1 MASDTGGARLNRI
14 EIPAHREALAKAL
27 RKRYEEM
34 AAGPAPAGRILSRPG
49 SRGIVKYAVPALAA
63 IALCATVLAVL
74 VVSWPG
80 GGGTDRTTRT
90 VMTGSQ
96 ALAAREEARAT
107 GFDFALFKEV
117 SGGVPGN
124 VVLSP
129 LSARM
134 ALAMAYNGASDEVAG
149 EMAYVLDFEGMDLDD
164 VNAMMRG
171 LIDSLLQADE
181 DQVQLELANSI
192 WSDDGMGFTEDFRER
207 CVDNYFAEVA
217 SVDFGEGE
225 SAGIIN
231 RWVEEKTQGKITD
244 IVDASELEDLG
255 DLVAMLINTLYFK
268 GDWTRGFDAS
278 MDAEGPFRLAGGGT
292 KEVVFMRQAGRFD
305 YLENEVFQAVRLPY
319 GNERLGMYVFL
330 PREGRSLEDFT
341 AGLDLAGWDEW
352 MASFSRVEGEIALPY
367 FGTDFEA
374 DLSPALVS
382 LGMGSAFGGD
392 ALPGMFA
399 GKIDGPG
406 PFMEKVVQKTSI
418 GVNGVGTEAAA
429 ATVIHVR
436 WCGLPE
442 QVQGF
447 VMEVD
452 RPFFFAIS
460 DNETGTILFM
470 GSIYEP

>member
-164 VNAMMRG
+164 VRVVMGDTDRAPYGLGSWGSRG
-171 LIDSLLQADE
+171 AVVMAGSVVKAAEHVVEKAKQIASHLLE
-181 DQVQLELANSI
+181 AN
-192 WSDDGMGFTEDFRER
+192 
-207 CVDNYFAEVA
+207 
-217 SVDFGEGE
+217 EG
-225 SAGIIN
+225 
-231 RWVEEKTQGKITD
+231 D
-244 IVDASELEDLG
+244 IVMS
-255 DLVAMLINTLYFK
+255 
-268 GDWTRGFDAS
+268 
-278 MDAEGPFRLAGGGT
+278 
-292 KEVVFMRQAGRFD
+292 
-305 YLENEVFQAVRLPY
+305 
-319 GNERLGMYVFL
+319 
-330 PREGRSLEDFT
+330 
-341 AGLDLAGWDEW
+341 
-352 MASFSRVEGEIALPY
+352 
-367 FGTDFEA
+367 
-374 DLSPALVS
+374 
-382 LGMGSAFGGD
+382 GSAF
-392 ALPGMFA
+392 
-399 GKIDGPG
+399 
-406 PFMEKVVQKTSI
+406 VVR
-418 GVNGVGTEAAA
+418 VFRAAA
-429 ATVIHVR
+429 RSATRAFTPSV
-436 WCGLPE
+436 P
-442 QVQGF
+442 
-447 VMEVD
+447 
-452 RPFFFAIS
+452 S
-460 DNETGTILFM
+460 
-470 GSIYEP
+470 GSGSGV